1 MANLRDIRRRIKSV
15 KNTAQITRAMQLVA
29 AAKMKKAQDQ
39 AMAGRDY
46 SSQLNAVLSD
56 ISAGESEEASHPLL
70 EVREG
75 NRELVLLISTDKGLC
90 GPLNTNLAKK
100 LRATTSDTAD
110 YVTVG
115 RKLRVMLEKLQK
127 NILADFS
134 VKDPVPFAE
143 ARAIASFL
151 MKQFKDG
158 KYDKVSIIHMRFI
171 NTLTQIPEMIT
182 LLPVQPPAAS
192 ENDGLIPGSST
203 DHLFEPSANEVLASI
218 LPLYGL
224 ALGLSAA
231 TAALL
236 VSCIGLGSALT
247 MLPAGLLADRFDDQ
261 ARGRRSVMLACAAIT
276 LAAAALVPLVP
287 QAPWLVWPIVFIWG
301 GAGGSLYTMAMIDI
315 GAREKGITLVN
326 STAVLVL
333 TYTLGGLAASSFSGA
348 LIDWSPA
355 LGFPL
360 VLIGVAGMGLAV
372 LLRTRHRQDI

>member
-218 LPLYGL
+218 LPLYINFQVYQ
-224 ALGLSAA
+224 ALLEARATEHSARMVAMKAA
-231 TAALL
+231 TDNAKKF
-236 VSCIGLGSALT
+236 IKELT
-247 MLPAGLLADRFDDQ
+247 LDYNKLRQG
-261 ARGRRSVMLACAAIT
+261 AIT
-276 LAAAALVPLVP
+276 AELLE
-287 QAPWLVWPIVFIWG
+287 ITT
-301 GAGGSLYTMAMIDI
+301 SMKAM
-315 GAREKGITLVN
+315 E
-326 STAVLVL
+326 
-333 TYTLGGLAASSFSGA
+333 
-348 LIDWSPA
+348 
-355 LGFPL
+355 
-360 VLIGVAGMGLAV
+360 
-372 LLRTRHRQDI
+372 